1 MEMKCPFCGTQL
13 NANQSDKIRKG
24 IKILVVVLIII
35 FSITVVYFKFHQIS
49 DVPVLLSNSGL
60 DCAIIQDRNNGSG
73 GVIAVYGNITNNKPF
88 DIVQTYIFIT
98 VNNSGHWQFF
108 DNTIGSMKAGETRYF
123 TWVHHF
129 DEFNASLAQVEID
142 VQASRYL

>member
-13 NANQSDKIRKG
+13 DANQSDKIRKG

-49 DVPVLLSNSGL
+49 DVPWILSNSGL
-60 DCAIIQDRNNGSG
+60 DYATIQDRNNGLG
-73 GVIAVYGNITNNKPF
+73 GVIAVYGNITNDKPF
-88 DIVQTYIFIT
+88 DTAQTYIFIT
-98 VNNSGHWQFF
+98 VNNSKHWQLF
-108 DNTIGSMKAGETRYF
+108 DNTIGSLKAGETQYF

-129 DEFNASLAQVEID
+129 DEFNASLAQVEIN
-142 VQASRYL
+142 VVASHY